1 MFGPR
6 VDHGNLRAVQP
17 VDQTVHQGSARSP
30 CPDDDN
36 ARLVATCAARAG
48 NPKLAAAAPATPSA
62 RKLRRDVG

>member
-36 ARLVATCAARAG
+36 ARPGRHLRGAG
-48 NPKLAAAAPATPSA
+48 WQSEAGCSRPGDAKRQKAAA
-62 RKLRRDVG
+62 